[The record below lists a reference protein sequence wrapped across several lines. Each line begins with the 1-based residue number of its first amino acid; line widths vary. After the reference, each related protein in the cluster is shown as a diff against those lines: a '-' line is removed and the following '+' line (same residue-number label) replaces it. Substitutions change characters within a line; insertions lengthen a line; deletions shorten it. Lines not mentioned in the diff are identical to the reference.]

1 MSELAVSLAPNGH
14 QPMER
19 PADHLTSSDQGLVWA
34 LATSLL
40 DVVPAFSE
48 AVAGFIYDQVPS
60 LPTDDEVYKSMEAVG
75 YAGPLELL
83 TTLRAG
89 MPAGAHETP
98 VEMLAHARYLRSRGL
113 GLRSLITIYQ
123 TGFPMFRK
131 VVQSA
136 LSERVHDPA
145 QLARIAA
152 AADDYSFQFIAT
164 CTTRLAVEFGVHD
177 GGWTPRA
184 GDAVLEAA
192 GVVEAAERFREERI
206 ACGGWLPATPEDS
219 IARRQAEREL
229 DVFAAT
235 IERGVAERDIG
246 GLLSLADTTLTV
258 ALADELDL
266 AVTLLLDRGAV
277 EVVDGDVG
285 AEATIWIASVDLQRI
300 WSSDFYLPI
309 AITKGRVRMQGPVR
323 KFLRI
328 VPVLRGLADLHTKV
342 SEEARHA

>member
-1 MSELAVSLAPNGH
+1 MSELATVSPAPNGH

-19 PADHLTSSDQGLVWA
+19 PADHLTSEDQGLMWT

-40 DVVPAFSE
+40 DVVPPFSE
-48 AVAGFIYDQVPS
+48 AVARFIYEQVPS
-60 LPTDDEVYKSMEAVG
+60 LPEDDEVYASMEAVG

-89 MPAGAHETP
+89 MPARAHETP
-98 VEMLAHARYLRSRGL
+98 VEMLAHARYLLSRGV

-136 LSERVHDPA
+136 LEERVQDPA
-145 QLARIAA
+145 QLARIGA
-152 AADDYSFQFIAT
+152 AADEYSFRFIDT
-164 CTTRLAVEFGVHD
+164 CTNRLAVEFGVHD
-177 GGWTPRA
+177 GGWTPRL
-184 GDAVLEAA
+184 GDAPLEAPAMLEAA
-192 GVVEAAERFREERI
+192 RRFREERI
-206 ACGGWLPATPEDS
+206 ACGGWLPAAPEDS

-229 DVFAAT
+229 DVFATT
-235 IERGVAERDIG
+235 IERGVRERDIG
-246 GLLSLADTTLTV
+246 QLLSLADTTLTV

-277 EVVDGDVG
+277 EVVDGEGD
-285 AEATIWIASVDLQRI
+285 AEAAIWIASVDLQRI
-300 WSSDFYLPI
+300 WSSDFYLPM

-323 KFLRI
+323 KFLRV
-328 VPVLRGLADLHTKV
+328 VPVLRQLADLHA
-342 SEEARHA
+342 EEASRA